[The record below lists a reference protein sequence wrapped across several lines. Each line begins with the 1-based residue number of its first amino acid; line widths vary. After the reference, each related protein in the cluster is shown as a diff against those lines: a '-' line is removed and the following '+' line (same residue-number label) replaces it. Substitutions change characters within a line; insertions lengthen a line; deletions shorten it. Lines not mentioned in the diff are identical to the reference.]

1 MSDFLKYF
9 MSVGGSESVSQLSK
23 QLGIKK
29 NVAAQIVP
37 QVVPMIL
44 GGLKIQKDTKGGQ
57 PRVDKI
63 LNKYGSADV
72 LNDIAGMFT
81 SKAADKKTDP
91 GLGGLLG
98 SAGLQATD
106 VLAKKFKLDASTAS
120 KIIPMLAPIIL
131 AALTQKRDSGGG
143 AGSGSGGIADLLDTD
158 GDGSILDDITGF
170 LGSKSGGSILS
181 SLGGLFKR

>member
-1 MSDFLKYF
+1 MSDFLGYF
-9 MSVGGSESVSQLSK
+9 MSAGGSEAVSQLSK

-44 GGLKIQKDTKGGQ
+44 GGLKKQKDEKGGQ

-72 LNDIAGMFT
+72 LKDIAGIL
-81 SKAADKKTDP
+81 SSRAADKKTDAS
-91 GLGGLLG
+91 LGGLLG

-106 VLAKKFKLDASTAS
+106 VLSQKFKIDASTAQR
-120 KIIPMLAPIIL
+120 IIPMLAPIIL
-131 AALTQKRDSGGG
+131 GALTKKRDAGG
-143 AGSGSGGIADLLDTD
+143 AGSGGIADLLDSD

-170 LGSKSGGSILS
+170 LGSGSGNSLLK